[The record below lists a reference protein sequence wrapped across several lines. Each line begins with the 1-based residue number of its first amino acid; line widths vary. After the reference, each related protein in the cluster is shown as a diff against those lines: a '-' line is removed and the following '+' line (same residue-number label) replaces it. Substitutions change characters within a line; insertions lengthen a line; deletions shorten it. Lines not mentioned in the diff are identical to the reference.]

1 MRIRWIEFFPQEYYL
16 KNELTSDRFNFE
28 KAKNI
33 YLDYE
38 FLEKARKSI
47 DFSDLVIINHSL
59 LFSDLENEN
68 SILWSLQNIIIDEAH
83 NIEDNI
89 TEVLKRRYNFKNFVE
104 VLAKIEK
111 ILTIKDVNKL
121 EFLVKKDNIFQ
132 NLI

>member
-1 MRIRWIEFFPQEYYL
+1 L

-28 KAKNI
+28 KSKNI

-68 SILWSLQNIIIDEAH
+68 SIL
-83 NIEDNI
+83 
-89 TEVLKRRYNFKNFVE
+89 
-104 VLAKIEK
+104 
-111 ILTIKDVNKL
+111 
-121 EFLVKKDNIFQ
+121 
-132 NLI
+132 

>member
-1 MRIRWIEFFPQEYYL
+1 LSFFPQEYYL

-47 DFSDLVIINHSL
+47 DFNDLVIINHSL

-68 SILWSLQNIIIDEAH
+68 SIL
-83 NIEDNI
+83 
-89 TEVLKRRYNFKNFVE
+89 
-104 VLAKIEK
+104 
-111 ILTIKDVNKL
+111 
-121 EFLVKKDNIFQ
+121 
-132 NLI
+132 

>member
-1 MRIRWIEFFPQEYYL
+1 LSFFPQEYYL

-28 KAKNI
+28 KSKNI

-68 SILWSLQNIIIDEAH
+68 SIL
-83 NIEDNI
+83 
-89 TEVLKRRYNFKNFVE
+89 
-104 VLAKIEK
+104 
-111 ILTIKDVNKL
+111 
-121 EFLVKKDNIFQ
+121 
-132 NLI
+132 